1 MLETS
6 ARLLRL
12 LSLLQARRD
21 WTSTELA
28 TRLGVTKDRVAPQA
42 RRERAAELS
51 AQGAPRLR
59 SPARWT
65 SRGRAPA
72 AGMPA
77 GQGGRAELA
86 GPGRWGRPSRLS
98 EADWRRVENALLA
111 GAVAQGFDTELR
123 SPAGGRRIGRGSRG
137 ALTRPGRGPMGQPQG
152 LGVGQPCL
160 RFVGGVGRRRAG
172 RRAGAR
178 RARAVV
184 GFPHQAGLSL

>member
-59 SPARWT
+59 SPASWT

-111 GAVAQGFDTELR
+111 GAVAQGFDTERR
-123 SPAGGRRIGRGSRG
+123 SPAGGRSLQGFPCECHLFHEAV
-137 ALTRPGRGPMGQPQG
+137 ALSARWLRDGRPGCSRNSHRASTLSQPKPSAI
-152 LGVGQPCL
+152 LNRWTSP
-160 RFVGGVGRRRAG
+160 
-172 RRAGAR
+172 
-178 RARAVV
+178 
-184 GFPHQAGLSL
+184 